1 MPAIEL
7 ARLRFQ
13 TAELCDAFSSPER
26 FTYKFHE
33 ILGLYNNWALR
44 QGLTAPPKTLM
55 RHYNVPR
62 QVIKQIEADIQPFI
76 VEAPA
81 QALNLVDH
89 LWKDDFLE
97 AREIASYILGQLPL
111 DAPDKITRRIQE
123 WAQPN
128 LDKAAL
134 ECLFNQGTRRLL
146 IEQPEIWEQIVR
158 TFLAHDEPAVQNLG
172 LKALVSVIE
181 NPDYTRIP
189 SLFRLLAP
197 FIQSSHEL
205 LQANLSEAIAALVRR
220 TPIET
225 AFFLKQTLITTP
237 GVEIEQL
244 MHHFLPFFNTEIQ
257 LALKEAIKKHEAKL

>member
-7 ARLRFQ
+7 TRLRFQ
-13 TAELCDAFSSPER
+13 VAELCDEFNAPER

-62 QVIKQIEADIQPFI
+62 QVIKQVEVDIQPFI

-97 AREIASYILGQLPL
+97 AREMACYILGQLPL
-111 DAPDKITRRIQE
+111 DAPDEITRRIQE
-123 WAQPN
+123 WVQPD

-134 ECLFNQGTRRLL
+134 ECLFNHGTQRLL
-146 IEQPEIWEQIVR
+146 AEQPEIWEQIVR

-172 LKALVSVIE
+172 LRALVSIIE

-189 SLFRLLAP
+189 SLFRLLSP
-197 FIQSSHEL
+197 FIQSPHEL
-205 LQANLSEAIAALVRR
+205 VQGNLSAAIAALARR
-220 TPIET
+220 TPTET
-225 AFFLKQTLITTP
+225 AFLLKQTLITTP
-237 GVEIEQL
+237 DVEIEQFI
-244 MHHFLPFFNTEIQ
+244 HHLLPFFNAKIQ
-257 LALKEAIKKHEAKL
+257 LALKEAIKKHESKL